1 MRLTQILS
9 PDLPQQDLIA
19 THPNWTRADFN
30 RAVFHLS
37 GRLKQAGVQT
47 AALWFDDAALFTCA
61 VLAVWHSGG
70 KVLLLPNLAQDNV
83 EWGKT
88 AEAFLTDSTDKKLS
102 SDGLNI
108 WHLPDVLTQTDL
120 KELNTYPENHLI
132 SDHAE
137 AWLKNVGLQ
146 RRSADYC
153 KKPPRKCRQKL

>member
-19 THPNWTRADFN
+19 THPNWTRADLN

-47 AALWFDDAALFTCA
+47 AALWFDVPRCLP
-61 VLAVWHSGG
+61 VLCWQCGI
-70 KVLLLPNLAQDNV
+70 LAERFYCCPIWRKTMWNG
-83 EWGKT
+83 GKT

-120 KELNTYPENHLI
+120 KELNHL
-132 SDHAE
+132 S
-137 AWLKNVGLQ
+137 
-146 RRSADYC
+146 
-153 KKPPRKCRQKL
+153 